1 MNPTALTQEVQALDR
16 LDLEG
21 LREVW
26 RARYN
31 EPPPLRSVDLLRLIL
46 AWRIQAQALG
56 GLDPKV
62 RRQLK
67 RRGALEAEGL
77 SLGVGALL
85 KREWQGGVVEVEV
98 MQDGFR
104 WEGRVYRSLSAVAT
118 AIAGVKWNGPRF
130 FGLRADAK

>member
-1 MNPTALTQEVQALDR
+1 MNPTTLTQEIQALDR
-16 LDLEG
+16 LDLDG

-26 RARYN
+26 RGRYG
-31 EPPPLRSVDLLRLIL
+31 ETPPLRSVDLLRLIL
-46 AWRIQAQALG
+46 AWRIQALALG

-98 MQDGFR
+98 TQDGFR

>member
-1 MNPTALTQEVQALDR
+1 MNPTTLTREVQALDR
-16 LDLEG
+16 LDLDG

-26 RARYN
+26 RGRYA
-31 EPPPLRSVDLLRLIL
+31 EPRPLRSVDLLRLIL

-56 GLDPKV
+56 GLDPKP

-77 SLGVGALL
+77 SLGAGALL
-85 KREWQGGVVEVEV
+85 KREWQGGGVEVEV
-98 MQDGFR
+98 AQDGFR

>member
-1 MNPTALTQEVQALDR
+1 MNPTTLTQEVQALDR

-26 RARYN
+26 RGRYA

-77 SLGVGALL
+77 SLGVGAILR
-85 KREWQGGVVEVEV
+85 REWQGGVVEVEV
-98 MQDGFR
+98 AQDGFR

>member
-1 MNPTALTQEVQALDR
+1 MNPTTLTQEVQALDR

-26 RARYN
+26 RGRYG
-31 EPPPLRSVDLLRLIL
+31 EAPPLRSVDLLRLIL

-98 MQDGFR
+98 AQDGFR

>member
-1 MNPTALTQEVQALDR
+1 MNPTMLTQEVQALDR

-21 LREVW
+21 LRQVW
-26 RARYN
+26 RGRYD

-56 GLDPKV
+56 GLDPKT

-98 MQDGFR
+98 AQDGFR

-130 FGLRADAK
+130 FGLRANAK

>member
-1 MNPTALTQEVQALDR
+1 MNPTMLTQEVQALDR

-21 LREVW
+21 LRQVW
-26 RARYN
+26 RGRYD

-56 GLDPKV
+56 GLDPKT

-98 MQDGFR
+98 AQDGFR

-130 FGLRADAK
+130 FGLRAIAK

>member
-1 MNPTALTQEVQALDR
+1 MNQTVLTQEIQALDR

-26 RARYN
+26 RGHYGEA
-31 EPPPLRSVDLLRLIL
+31 PPLRSVDLLRLIL

-98 MQDGFR
+98 AQDGFR

-118 AIAGVKWNGPRF
+118 TIAGVKWNGPRF
-130 FGLRADAK
+130 FGLRADVK